1 MSSQSDLD
9 DDEAFVRGMLQLNLK
24 GPSTMCYAQSS
35 KYGSLTSPTGDVED
49 TTYIRGFRRTHVHP
63 TARTSEREADE
74 GGLPST
80 RSKQSAVALLQSM
93 KRNRGRF
100 HHHPHAVA
108 AQREHQRTTEAA
120 GPALAPLVSAQ
131 SSEAGSVAAPSVAS
145 FGTSL
150 SHAST
155 RVVKEPLRPSW
166 MPLRASKSMGN
177 RRVQGA
183 GLLHV
188 SGRIAKEQVS
198 ASLRDTYQEQQH
210 PSLSSRR
217 SASVGRVDGHS
228 GYPKERER
236 STARST
242 ARAAEGAGGAGRAGA
257 AVTADTDGAKGLRRV
272 FKLQLH
278 TLPAIEGVKGLEERF
293 ETAVLFRKP
302 STLTETERRAIFS
315 SLVRL
320 RQDAAGRATAT
331 AGIEAPASSTSTSTF
346 TSHASSKAPPKTAPI
361 GEEIQSRLDRLSLL
375 RDRAAGLLHRSS
387 TAGTR

>member
-1 MSSQSDLD
+1 MSSQSDL

-49 TTYIRGFRRTHVHP
+49 TTYIRGFRRTHIHP

-108 AQREHQRTTEAA
+108 AQREQQRTTEAA
-120 GPALAPLVSAQ
+120 GPALAPLDSAQ
-131 SSEAGSVAAPSVAS
+131 SSETGSVAAPSVAS

-177 RRVQGA
+177 RRLQGA

-198 ASLRDTYQEQQH
+198 ASLRDTYEERQH

-242 ARAAEGAGGAGRAGA
+242 ARPSEGAGGAGGAGG
-257 AVTADTDGAKGLRRV
+257 AVITDTTDTDGAKGLRRV

-293 ETAVLFRKP
+293 ETAALFRKP
-302 STLTETERRAIFS
+302 STLTETERHAIFS
-315 SLVRL
+315 SLARL

-331 AGIEAPASSTSTSTF
+331 AGIEAPASSTSTS
-346 TSHASSKAPPKTAPI
+346 HVSSKTPKTAPI
-361 GEEIQSRLDRLSLL
+361 GEEIQSRLDRLGLL